1 MSRGFPFSTQG
12 RGYHSSSSKWVD
24 CWLPFQPWMSQPMHQ
39 QNSLQYT
46 DQTSCLA
53 STIVYT
59 REIKTVFIF
68 NSNNIIT
75 KSYTVH
81 GSIKT
86 SLNCPFPSFHLLSSM
101 TLSDSNYLA
110 QPEVAS
116 SYSGGNSTNPSLPLF
131 STLVP
136 CTTVESECRMM
147 VGSLL
152 NPGLAPYISLSSE
165 WIE

>member
-1 MSRGFPFSTQG
+1 MNQSSQCTYRGRCVIPVTLFAQSQQWSIPKE
-12 RGYHSSSSKWVD
+12 SK
-24 CWLPFQPWMSQPMHQ
+24 
-39 QNSLQYT
+39 T
-46 DQTSCLA
+46 A
-53 STIVYT
+53 
-59 REIKTVFIF
+59 FIF

-86 SLNCPFPSFHLLSSM
+86 SLTCPFPSFHLLSSM

-136 CTTVESECRMM
+136 CTTVESECRMI

-152 NPGLAPYISLSSE
+152 NPGLASYISLSSE